1 MIDPTERSF
10 IDASVFLLDV
20 FDDEKYGEYCH
31 RLIIKIE
38 NNVIQ
43 GITSIMVLDE
53 VLFKMLI
60 MEASNKFD
68 INIGGASRYLKE
80 NPDKIP
86 TLEKSWENIDK
97 ISSIPNLIIVGIS
110 IDNFKESLNIAREYN
125 QLPHD
130 ALHLAV
136 MKDQNITLLQTADSD
151 FDGVEWI
158 TVKKPV
164 KIPSK

>member
-97 ISSIPNLIIVGIS
+97 ISSIFDSNSFYTGYILHFLILLILTHLRP
-110 IDNFKESLNIAREYN
+110 KTL
-125 QLPHD
+125 
-130 ALHLAV
+130 LHL
-136 MKDQNITLLQTADSD
+136 
-151 FDGVEWI
+151 F
-158 TVKKPV
+158 
-164 KIPSK
+164 